1 MRIASVS
8 DIHTDYASNRKLF
21 SKMVEQIGA
30 SKADAVIVA
39 GDVSHIDTLI
49 VHCIVSLR
57 QIADI
62 VAYLPG
68 NHDLWVDRPGEDV
81 RDDPSFDTWDRHDRV
96 LRKLVEAAGGHYL
109 PAEPLRLG
117 DVAIAGACGWYDH
130 SFFRSEFRAQVPE
143 SALHEQAL
151 NGMQWGDRMRTA
163 FRRPDGRVM
172 TDPEVARVM
181 EDALAAQLTELEN
194 DPQIE
199 HVICATHHQQYE
211 QTVRRAGVLP
221 WEFFNAFMGAQ
232 RMGDTI
238 DRYAKVGHVIYGHT
252 HTLGDRQLGTR
263 RVFGTPLGYPRERAG
278 VSEAEILRTR
288 IGWIEL

>member
-30 SKADAVIVA
+30 GKADAVIVA
-39 GDVSHIDTLI
+39 GDVSHIDKLI
-49 VHCIVSLR
+49 VHCILLLR
-57 QIADI
+57 QVVEV

-109 PAEPLRLG
+109 PTEPLRLG
-117 DVAIAGACGWYDH
+117 GVAIAGACGWYDH

-143 SALHEQAL
+143 SALDDQAF
-151 NGMQWGDRMRTA
+151 NGMQWGDRTRTA
-163 FRRPDGRVM
+163 FRGPDGRVM
-172 TDPEVARVM
+172 SDPQVARTM
-181 EDALAAQLTELEN
+181 EDALAAQLTELEH
-194 DPQIE
+194 DAQIK
-199 HVICATHHQQYE
+199 HVVCATHHQQYE

-221 WEFFNAFMGAQ
+221 WEFFNAFMGAE
-232 RMGDTI
+232 RMGEVI

-263 RVFGTPLGYPRERAG
+263 RVFGTPLGYPRERVG